1 MDGCATPSKA
11 AWSGRPG
18 RFLAVGLAA
27 LLSVLGA
34 DRALAQSAQAEV
46 LPVYL
51 HCSMGD
57 AGEANCVEGFS
68 ANAIDGFLPQTVSA
82 PQPVYPRALLN
93 EETEG
98 WVLVRFTIS
107 TEGTVLDPVVI
118 GSEPP
123 DSPFNEAALRTVSA
137 YRFEPPVVDG
147 HPLAVHDI
155 AVRIV
160 FSIADS

>member
-1 MDGCATPSKA
+1 
-11 AWSGRPG
+11 
-18 RFLAVGLAA
+18 
-27 LLSVLGA
+27 
-34 DRALAQSAQAEV
+34 
-46 LPVYL
+46 
-51 HCSMGD
+51 MGD

-107 TEGTVLDPVVI
+107 TEGTVLDPEVI

-147 HPLAVHDI
+147 HPLAVHDV